1 MKKRILF
8 VDDEPNVL
16 QGLQR
21 MLRPLRDE
29 WDMTF
34 VNSGSEA
41 LACLSQTPF
50 DVIVSD
56 MRMPGMDGA
65 QLLTEVMHR
74 HPEVI
79 RIVLSGQ
86 ANREIVLKAVGPTHQ
101 YLAKPCD
108 PESLKA
114 LVNQTSALRDLL
126 TDATLK
132 GLVTSMKS
140 LPSLPSLF
148 LEIVDVL
155 KAPDVSI
162 QQVARI
168 IAKDV
173 GMTAKVLQ
181 LVNSSFFGLR
191 RRVDDLPRA
200 ISLLGFDTIKSLVL
214 SLHVFSQCKQDALHT
229 YALHTLWDHSFAA
242 GACARL
248 IARLEKQAPPVIDAA
263 MTAGMLHDCGKLVLA
278 TNLPELYGQALT
290 LAQNQNL
297 PVWEAERITFGAT
310 HAEVGAYLLGIWG
323 LPNTTVEALAF
334 HHCPAHS
341 SGKTLSP
348 LTAVHIAN
356 ALVQEQQ
363 AAAVK
368 SSLAAVDFDY
378 LTTLG
383 LADRLPLWRE
393 QCIAFLQEG
402 GNQ

>member
-1 MKKRILF
+1 MKKHILF

-29 WDMTF
+29 WEMAF
-34 VNSGSEA
+34 VNSGAEA
-41 LACLSQTPF
+41 LAYLAQAPV

-74 HPEVI
+74 HPEVV

-86 ANREIVLKAVGPTHQ
+86 ATQEVVMKAVGPTHQ

-114 LVNQTSALRDLL
+114 LVNQTSELRELL

-132 GLVTSMKS
+132 GLVAGMKS

-148 LEIVDVL
+148 LEIVDAL
-155 KAPDVSI
+155 KTEEVSI

-173 GMTAKVLQ
+173 GMTAKILQ
-181 LVNSSFFGLR
+181 LVNSAFFGLR
-191 RRVDDLPRA
+191 RRVDDLSRA

-214 SLHVFSQCKQDALHT
+214 SLHVFSQCEQTTLRK
-229 YALHTLWDHSFAA
+229 YALHTLWDHSFAT

-248 IARLEKQAPPVIDAA
+248 IARLEKQAQDTIDAA
-263 MTAGMLHDCGKLVLA
+263 MTAGMLHDCGKLALA
-278 TNLPELYGQALT
+278 TNLPELYGQAVT

-297 PVWEAERITFGAT
+297 PAWEAERATFGAT

-323 LPNTTVEALAF
+323 LPNTIVEALAF
-334 HHCPAHS
+334 HHCPSHS
-341 SGKTLSP
+341 TEKTLRP
-348 LTAVHIAN
+348 LTVVHVAD
-356 ALVQEQQ
+356 ALTHEQQ
-363 AAAVK
+363 AAACE
-368 SSLAAVDFDY
+368 SPQASIDLDY

-383 LADRLPLWRE
+383 LVDRLPLWRE
-393 QCIAFLQEG
+393 QCTVFLREG

>member
-1 MKKRILF
+1 VKKRILF

-21 MLRPLRDE
+21 MLRSLRDE

-34 VNSGSEA
+34 VTNGAEA

-86 ANREIVLKAVGPTHQ
+86 ANREIVLRAVGPTHQ

-114 LVNQTSALRDLL
+114 LVNQTSALRELL

-132 GLVTSMKS
+132 GLVASMKS
-140 LPSLPSLF
+140 LPSLPVLF
-148 LEIVDVL
+148 LEIVDAL
-155 KAPDVSI
+155 KTPEVSI
-162 QQVARI
+162 QHVARI

-173 GMTAKVLQ
+173 GMTAKILQ
-181 LVNSSFFGLR
+181 LVNSAFFGLR

-214 SLHVFSQCKQDALHT
+214 SLHVFSQCQQDTLHK
-229 YALHTLWDHSFAA
+229 YALHTLWDHSFAV
-242 GACARL
+242 GVCARL
-248 IARLEKQAPPVIDAA
+248 IARLEKQAQPVIDAA

-278 TNLPELYGQALT
+278 TNLPELYGQTST
-290 LAQNQNL
+290 LVQNQNL
-297 PVWEAERITFGAT
+297 PAWEAERLTFGAT

-323 LPNTTVEALAF
+323 LPTTIVEALAF
-334 HHCPAHS
+334 HHYPSRSAE
-341 SGKTLSP
+341 KTLSP

-356 ALVQEQQ
+356 AFVHEQQ
-363 AAAVK
+363 TAAAE
-368 SSLAAVDFDY
+368 SSSASVDLDY
-378 LTTLG
+378 LATLG

-393 QCIAFLQEG
+393 QCTAFLQKG